1 MIDKAYEIGMSAI
14 LPKPILLRELKKI
27 LKHIRNLEPYF

>member
-27 LKHIRNLEPYF
+27 LKEFFIY